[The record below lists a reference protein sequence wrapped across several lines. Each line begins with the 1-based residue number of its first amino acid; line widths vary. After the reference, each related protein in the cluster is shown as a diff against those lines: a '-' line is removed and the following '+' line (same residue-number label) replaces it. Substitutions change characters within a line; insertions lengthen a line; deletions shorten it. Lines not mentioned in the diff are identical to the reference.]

1 MKTKNPA
8 KRILKTAVI
17 QMQSKPYALNENLQ
31 LALNLA
37 KEAHDKGANLIVLPE
52 LFDSGYCVNE
62 NARERKRARLK
73 RVGLLNQILAF
84 YGLKINDWQG
94 AKFVLCDK
102 KGQSVIVN
110 DLGDL
115 WGKAQK
121 LAKKEMDV
129 LDSNLLAFLNQ
140 QTHATH

>member
-1 MKTKNPA
+1 MCVLCGELISSFHWTDGTDGTDGSDSYEADGSLRGQN
-8 KRILKTAVI
+8 AVI
-17 QMQSKPYALNENLQ
+17 SA
-31 LALNLA
+31 
-37 KEAHDKGANLIVLPE
+37 
-52 LFDSGYCVNE
+52 NE

-73 RVGLLNQILAF
+73 RVRLLNQILAF
-84 YGLKINDWQG
+84 YGLKIDDWQG

-115 WGKAQK
+115 WDKAQK
-121 LAKKEMDV
+121 LAKKKMDA

-140 QTHATH
+140 NTHATH

>member
-1 MKTKNPA
+1 MCVLCGELISSFHWTDGSDSYE
-8 KRILKTAVI
+8 ID
-17 QMQSKPYALNENLQ
+17 ENLREPN
-31 LALNLA
+31 AFISA
-37 KEAHDKGANLIVLPE
+37 
-52 LFDSGYCVNE
+52 NE

-84 YGLKINDWQG
+84 YGLKIGDWQG

-115 WGKAQK
+115 WDKAQN
-121 LAKKEMDV
+121 LAKKKMDA

-140 QTHATH
+140 NPQVAH

>member
-1 MKTKNPA
+1 MCVLCGELISSFHWTDGNYE
-8 KRILKTAVI
+8 TDG
-17 QMQSKPYALNENLQ
+17 SDENLRGPN
-31 LALNLA
+31 AL
-37 KEAHDKGANLIVLPE
+37 I
-52 LFDSGYCVNE
+52 STNE

-84 YGLKINDWQG
+84 YGLKIDDWQG
-94 AKFVLCDK
+94 AKFVLRDK

-115 WGKAQK
+115 WGKAQN
-121 LAKKEMDV
+121 LSKKEMDA

-140 QTHATH
+140 NTNTTH

>member
-1 MKTKNPA
+1 MCVLCGELISSFHWSDENYGSDSYE
-8 KRILKTAVI
+8 IDEGLKE
-17 QMQSKPYALNENLQ
+17 PNALIS
-31 LALNLA
+31 A
-37 KEAHDKGANLIVLPE
+37 
-52 LFDSGYCVNE
+52 NE

-94 AKFVLCDK
+94 AKFVLCDQ

-121 LAKKEMDV
+121 LAKKEMDA
-129 LDSNLLAFLNQ
+129 LDSHLLAFLNQ
-140 QTHATH
+140 NTHATH

>member
-1 MKTKNPA
+1 MCVLCGELISSFHWSDENYGSDSYE
-8 KRILKTAVI
+8 ID
-17 QMQSKPYALNENLQ
+17 ENL
-31 LALNLA
+31 
-37 KEAHDKGANLIVLPE
+37 KEPNVLI
-52 LFDSGYCVNE
+52 SANE

-115 WGKAQK
+115 WDKAQN
-121 LAKKEMDV
+121 LAKKKMDV

-140 QTHATH
+140 NPHATR

>member
-1 MKTKNPA
+1 MCVLCGELISSFHWTDG
-8 KRILKTAVI
+8 IDG
-17 QMQSKPYALNENLQ
+17 SDSYENENL
-31 LALNLA
+31 
-37 KEAHDKGANLIVLPE
+37 KGQNVLI
-52 LFDSGYCVNE
+52 SANE

-115 WGKAQK
+115 WDKAQN
-121 LAKKEMDV
+121 LAKKEMDA
-129 LDSNLLAFLNQ
+129 LDSHLLAFLNQ
-140 QTHATH
+140 NTNAIH

>member
-1 MKTKNPA
+1 MCVLCGELIRSFHWTDGTDGSGSYE
-8 KRILKTAVI
+8 ID
-17 QMQSKPYALNENLQ
+17 ENLKGPN
-31 LALNLA
+31 AL
-37 KEAHDKGANLIVLPE
+37 ISV
-52 LFDSGYCVNE
+52 SE

-73 RVGLLNQILAF
+73 RVGLLNRILAF
-84 YGLKINDWQG
+84 YGLKIDDWQG

-102 KGQSVIVN
+102 KGQSMIVN

-121 LAKKEMDV
+121 LAKKEMDA

>member
-1 MKTKNPA
+1 MCVLCGELISSFHWTDENYGTNGSDSYE
-8 KRILKTAVI
+8 ID
-17 QMQSKPYALNENLQ
+17 ENLREP
-31 LALNLA
+31 NV
-37 KEAHDKGANLIVLPE
+37 LI
-52 LFDSGYCVNE
+52 SANE

-73 RVGLLNQILAF
+73 RVRLLNQILAF
-84 YGLKINDWQG
+84 YGLKIGDWQG

-115 WGKAQK
+115 WGKAQN
-121 LAKKEMDV
+121 LSKKEMDA

-140 QTHATH
+140 NPHATH

>member
-1 MKTKNPA
+1 MCVLCGELISSFHWSDENYGSDSYE
-8 KRILKTAVI
+8 ID
-17 QMQSKPYALNENLQ
+17 ENLRKPN
-31 LALNLA
+31 AL
-37 KEAHDKGANLIVLPE
+37 I
-52 LFDSGYCVNE
+52 STNE

-73 RVGLLNQILAF
+73 RVRLLNQILAF

-115 WGKAQK
+115 WDKAQN
-121 LAKKEMDV
+121 LAKKKMDA

>member
-1 MKTKNPA
+1 MCVLCGELISSFHWSDENYGTDK
-8 KRILKTAVI
+8 
-17 QMQSKPYALNENLQ
+17 SDSYGSDENLREP
-31 LALNLA
+31 NV
-37 KEAHDKGANLIVLPE
+37 LI
-52 LFDSGYCVNE
+52 SANE

-84 YGLKINDWQG
+84 YGLKIDDWQG
-94 AKFVLCDK
+94 TKFVLCDK

-115 WGKAQK
+115 WGKAQN
-121 LAKKEMDV
+121 LAKKKMDA

-140 QTHATH
+140 NANTTR

>member
-1 MKTKNPA
+1 MC
-8 KRILKTAVI
+8 ILCGELISSFHWTDGTDGSDSYGI
-17 QMQSKPYALNENLQ
+17 DENLREPN
-31 LALNLA
+31 ALISA
-37 KEAHDKGANLIVLPE
+37 
-52 LFDSGYCVNE
+52 NE

-121 LAKKEMDV
+121 LAKKEMDA
-129 LDSNLLAFLNQ
+129 LDSHLLAFLNQ
-140 QTHATH
+140 NTQATH

>member
-1 MKTKNPA
+1 MCVLCGELISSFHWTDGTDENYG
-8 KRILKTAVI
+8 
-17 QMQSKPYALNENLQ
+17 SDENLKEPN
-31 LALNLA
+31 ALISA
-37 KEAHDKGANLIVLPE
+37 
-52 LFDSGYCVNE
+52 NE

-84 YGLKINDWQG
+84 YGLKIGDWQG

-115 WGKAQK
+115 WDKAQN
-121 LAKKEMDV
+121 LAKKKMDA

-140 QTHATH
+140 HTQATH

>member
-1 MKTKNPA
+1 MCVLCGELISSFHWSDENYGSDSYE
-8 KRILKTAVI
+8 IDEGLKE
-17 QMQSKPYALNENLQ
+17 PNAL
-31 LALNLA
+31 
-37 KEAHDKGANLIVLPE
+37 I
-52 LFDSGYCVNE
+52 STNE

-115 WGKAQK
+115 WDKAQN
-121 LAKKEMDV
+121 LAKKKMDA

>member
-1 MKTKNPA
+1 MCVLCGELISSFHWSDENYGSDSYE
-8 KRILKTAVI
+8 ID
-17 QMQSKPYALNENLQ
+17 ENLREPN
-31 LALNLA
+31 ALI
-37 KEAHDKGANLIVLPE
+37 GA
-52 LFDSGYCVNE
+52 NE

-115 WGKAQK
+115 WNKAQN
-121 LAKKEMDV
+121 LAKKKMDA

-140 QTHATH
+140 NTHATH

>member
-1 MKTKNPA
+1 MCVLCGELISSFHWSDENY
-8 KRILKTAVI
+8 RSDSYEID
-17 QMQSKPYALNENLQ
+17 ENLKEPN
-31 LALNLA
+31 AL
-37 KEAHDKGANLIVLPE
+37 I
-52 LFDSGYCVNE
+52 STNE

-115 WGKAQK
+115 WDKAQK
-121 LAKKEMDV
+121 LAKKEMDA

-140 QTHATH
+140 QTNAIH

>member
-1 MKTKNPA
+1 MCVLCGELISSFHWTDGSHGGDSCEIDENLRGPN
-8 KRILKTAVI
+8 AVI
-17 QMQSKPYALNENLQ
+17 SA
-31 LALNLA
+31 
-37 KEAHDKGANLIVLPE
+37 
-52 LFDSGYCVNE
+52 NE

-84 YGLKINDWQG
+84 YGLKIGDWQG
-94 AKFVLCDK
+94 TKFVLCDK

-115 WGKAQK
+115 WDKAQN
-121 LAKKEMDV
+121 LAKKKMDA

-140 QTHATH
+140 HTQATH

>member
-1 MKTKNPA
+1 MCVLCGELISSFHWSDENYGSDSYE
-8 KRILKTAVI
+8 ID
-17 QMQSKPYALNENLQ
+17 ENLREPN
-31 LALNLA
+31 ALISA
-37 KEAHDKGANLIVLPE
+37 
-52 LFDSGYCVNE
+52 NE

-73 RVGLLNQILAF
+73 RVRLLNQILAF

-115 WGKAQK
+115 WGKAQN
-121 LAKKEMDV
+121 LAKKKMDA

-140 QTHATH
+140 NANTTH

>member
-1 MKTKNPA
+1 MCVLCGELISSFHWSDGTDRSDSYEIDGNLREPN
-8 KRILKTAVI
+8 
-17 QMQSKPYALNENLQ
+17 AL
-31 LALNLA
+31 
-37 KEAHDKGANLIVLPE
+37 I
-52 LFDSGYCVNE
+52 STNE

-94 AKFVLCDK
+94 AKFVLCDQ
-102 KGQSVIVN
+102 KGQSVMVN

-115 WGKAQK
+115 WDKAQN
-121 LAKKEMDV
+121 LAKKKMDA

-140 QTHATH
+140 STQVAH

>member
-1 MKTKNPA
+1 MCVLCGELISSFHWSDENYGSDSYE
-8 KRILKTAVI
+8 ID
-17 QMQSKPYALNENLQ
+17 ENLREPN
-31 LALNLA
+31 AL
-37 KEAHDKGANLIVLPE
+37 I
-52 LFDSGYCVNE
+52 STNE

-115 WGKAQK
+115 WGKAQN

-129 LDSNLLAFLNQ
+129 LDSHLLAFLNQ
-140 QTHATH
+140 NTNAIH

>member
-1 MKTKNPA
+1 MCVLCGELISSFHWSDENYGSDSYE
-8 KRILKTAVI
+8 ID
-17 QMQSKPYALNENLQ
+17 ENLREPN
-31 LALNLA
+31 AL
-37 KEAHDKGANLIVLPE
+37 I
-52 LFDSGYCVNE
+52 STNE

-115 WGKAQK
+115 WGKAQN
-121 LAKKEMDV
+121 LAKKKMDA

>member
-1 MKTKNPA
+1 MCVLCGELISSFHWADGNYETDGTDGSDSYGSDANLRGPN
-8 KRILKTAVI
+8 AVI
-17 QMQSKPYALNENLQ
+17 ST
-31 LALNLA
+31 
-37 KEAHDKGANLIVLPE
+37 
-52 LFDSGYCVNE
+52 NE

-84 YGLKINDWQG
+84 YGLKIDDWQG
-94 AKFVLCDK
+94 AKFVLRDK

-115 WGKAQK
+115 WGKAQN
-121 LAKKEMDV
+121 LAKKKMDA

-140 QTHATH
+140 NTNTTH

>member
-1 MKTKNPA
+1 MCVLCGELISSFHWSDENYGSDSYE
-8 KRILKTAVI
+8 IGEGLKE
-17 QMQSKPYALNENLQ
+17 SNAL
-31 LALNLA
+31 
-37 KEAHDKGANLIVLPE
+37 I
-52 LFDSGYCVNE
+52 STNE

-115 WGKAQK
+115 WGKAQN
-121 LAKKEMDV
+121 LAKKEMDA
-129 LDSNLLAFLNQ
+129 LDSHLLAFLNQ
-140 QTHATH
+140 NTNTTH

>member
-1 MKTKNPA
+1 MCVLCGELISSFHWTD
-8 KRILKTAVI
+8 RTYRSDSYEID
-17 QMQSKPYALNENLQ
+17 ENLKGQ
-31 LALNLA
+31 NALISA
-37 KEAHDKGANLIVLPE
+37 
-52 LFDSGYCVNE
+52 NE

-73 RVGLLNQILAF
+73 RVRLLNQILAF

-115 WGKAQK
+115 WDKAQN
-121 LAKKEMDV
+121 LAKKEMDA
-129 LDSNLLAFLNQ
+129 LDSHLLAFLNQ
-140 QTHATH
+140 NTNAIH

>member
-1 MKTKNPA
+1 MCVLCGELISSFHWTDENYGSDSYE
-8 KRILKTAVI
+8 ID
-17 QMQSKPYALNENLQ
+17 ENLKEPN
-31 LALNLA
+31 ALISA
-37 KEAHDKGANLIVLPE
+37 
-52 LFDSGYCVNE
+52 NE

-121 LAKKEMDV
+121 LAKKEMDA

-140 QTHATH
+140 QIHAIH

>member
-1 MKTKNPA
+1 MC
-8 KRILKTAVI
+8 ILCGELI
-17 QMQSKPYALNENLQ
+17 SSFHWSDENYGSDSYEIDEGL
-31 LALNLA
+31 
-37 KEAHDKGANLIVLPE
+37 KEPNVLI
-52 LFDSGYCVNE
+52 SANE

-73 RVGLLNQILAF
+73 RVRLLNQILAF

-121 LAKKEMDV
+121 LAKKEMDA

>member
-1 MKTKNPA
+1 MCVLCGELISSFHWTD
-8 KRILKTAVI
+8 RTYG
-17 QMQSKPYALNENLQ
+17 SGSYENENL
-31 LALNLA
+31 
-37 KEAHDKGANLIVLPE
+37 KGQNVLI
-52 LFDSGYCVNE
+52 SANE

-73 RVGLLNQILAF
+73 RVRFLNQILAF

-121 LAKKEMDV
+121 LAKKEMDA
-129 LDSNLLAFLNQ
+129 LDSHLLAFLNQ
-140 QTHATH
+140 NTNAIH